1 MQKRASQAGRMVY
14 SAITALFALAALI
27 LGSLAWYGNIRSTEL
42 QPIDGSVV
50 YKARYFESG
59 NGMIATQMVSG
70 YDGSGNPVFING
82 YNAAQHADITT
93 DAAFEIKTPDQLY
106 NLAWLQFMGYFN
118 APDADAGNV
127 IPPTYFYLSA
137 DLDMT
142 GYILPPIGT
151 SKYPFICNFD
161 GNGHTISNLTI
172 TNSARGANALNEIPR
187 LVTEEIGQGDVS
199 SAEIVGLFGVV
210 GKMAS
215 DTAADGT
222 ITVNGTAYSYSSSAT
237 NVQDLTISNITIRT
251 QTPRALAG
259 LAVGYVNGPV
269 SGVAV
274 AGGQL
279 VDSIGAAA
287 LDSGNLTSNLS
298 DYSLVGY
305 AEEAYRATTDICSVT
320 HTVKVDT
327 CTFEKINT
335 GDAWG
340 GSIDMRSLFN
350 RLDNVYTTMTAAANG
365 AYYYTRA
372 LKTVD
377 VDGNETITYDAT
389 SKVRSTPTF
398 SDQNNWNGYYNYDW
412 DGYSIYSFPA
422 YNTFN
427 STTYSYNMV
436 YGADNTA
443 AGVANALNLTTDTT
457 TNETAYYLSNN
468 GAYLNVGTLN
478 GGEYTLTGG
487 ASAVT
492 PWVLKDNKVM
502 TVVDGVQYYLNSDG
516 DSVYASSTES
526 VDWTINTS
534 GSGYLIYNNG
544 LCLYYDTASS
554 QWSLAEITTS
564 FYIKDT
570 VTGYYMNRDG
580 SDLAADASGTT
591 RWTYDSSGRIYTTSG
606 NTTYYLRN
614 NRGTLSLNTNVGN
627 ASVWSYDGTY
637 FTSISNRVT
646 YYLRLQVTTTGWWI
660 QTTTRTWTLTTSQ
673 TADYT
678 QMTIENEQ
686 VTGNTTPYVLA
697 RTNSGSTLQVTT
709 QTLTQ
714 EDSAYLT
721 NDSVFPIAVTNGDT
735 NGPVYTTDTQRNT
748 GYFVGGAENDGEHI
762 GNFRVAQYP
771 MANLSN
777 AFNQNTYSDTRMEV
791 LTRTAQSGGFVRI
804 TDSHNQ
810 NNTNTNM
817 SAQMRNFTRWNY
829 SATETTAA
837 NTLYLAKYTDSRN
850 AVQTVFNSDSS
861 HVFGIHFMNAA
872 ISKDNLAVIPTAW
885 INGDEKTNFEVPR
898 NSIDFT
904 LKDSGFINFF
914 AHTGYVNTKEESSG
928 SWWGGTTTVTDWTK
942 TNNTFFS
949 LHQIY
954 RDAQEHITEIKEIR
968 HVYKA
973 PAGSDIAYVY
983 QYTDGTWSNLTR
995 SLDANYNVIYTYGA
1009 PTSSAPAHGAEV
1021 FDTNWITKPGMT
1033 DNMLKTIFYF
1043 EVPANPGE
1051 YALGSVG
1058 GNVSAGV
1065 GTYAANGAYLFYL
1078 DISANA
1084 QYIERTTTIETITTV
1099 TDTYEYPAGVDF
1111 ATAAASVLDATATV
1125 TRPANDSGTATYTVG
1140 ADSVTVTGKSGLG
1153 STYVEPGLTVT
1164 DGGGEITPTPKST
1177 VTTVKVIKTVSDYN
1191 TSTYYTMTEIS
1202 TGDSEQN
1209 LSVVSVTSDDPSET
1223 NPVMQAPNTTSDNQ
1237 TPVAAGTPV
1246 VSYRYILP
1254 EDAVVTTNAVYTHR
1268 SFANYQATRQET
1280 VVSTDVITLEIAG
1293 GSTTVYDFDVK
1304 TTPVDH
1310 TGKVTVNT
1318 VVVDA
1323 NSEIDLEPTRLNAS
1337 LARRLS
1343 ASGKAPLRLGETTGR
1358 ITAVLPA
1365 QGDVKVAYRTG
1376 YSASGIPRRTILE
1389 VENLVIPEVQQIKL
1403 HWIPRVYADPQLL
1416 LPETGELTRYLA
1428 LYRTALAEDETLE
1441 IPMVLADTQID
1452 AAFYDAP
1459 IPLRHSAAAEGF
1471 VWGSETPEG
1480 LVALV
1485 IPANAN
1491 GMIRLQTAGTAQ
1503 PVFVRADG
1511 TLCVPEY
1518 SEDGEIAINENLF
1531 LSAAWHA
1538 LDADGAL
1545 CADVSDAE
1553 ADSYVLLLASDAES
1567 SDTVLTE
1574 LQLRYSATDAI
1585 QVLCSAAPA
1594 AQCSYVAAANGE
1606 KLLATHA
1613 EGVYVIAPVPEEK
1626 PAEET
1631 PALPDTPT
1639 DPTDPTEPTE
1649 PTEPTDPTD
1658 PTGPADPTD
1667 PTDPTDPVVPSDP
1680 AEPVDPSDPTDP
1692 VIPDAPNSDGEG
1704 DADPD
1709 GQPEADAGEAD
1720 GSENAGPENTD

>member
-1 MQKRASQAGRMVY
+1 
-14 SAITALFALAALI
+14 
-27 LGSLAWYGNIRSTEL
+27 
-42 QPIDGSVV
+42 
-50 YKARYFESG
+50 
-59 NGMIATQMVSG
+59 MIATQMVSG

-106 NLAWLQFMGYFN
+106 NLAWLQLMGYFN

-187 LVTEEIGQGDVS
+187 LVTEEIGSGDVS
-199 SAEIVGLFGVV
+199 DAEIVGFFGVV
-210 GKMAS
+210 GKTAS

-327 CTFEKINT
+327 CSFEKVNT

-443 AGVANALNLTTDTT
+443 AGVANALNLTTSTT
-457 TNETAYYLSNN
+457 ANETAYYLSNN
-468 GAYLNVGTLN
+468 GAYLNVGAAN
-478 GGEYTLTGG
+478 GDDYDVTGG
-487 ASAVT
+487 ASGVT

-502 TVVDGVQYYLNSDG
+502 TIIDGVQYFLNTDG
-516 DSVYASSTES
+516 GDIYASATES
-526 VDWTINTS
+526 VDWTISTS
-534 GSGYLIYNNG
+534 GSGYLVYNNG
-544 LCLYYDTASS
+544 QFLYYDTASS
-554 QWSLAEITTS
+554 QWSLAEVAMS

-570 VTGYYMNRDG
+570 VNGRYLNLTYSWLGG
-580 SDLAADASGTT
+580 VSLEASTTRST
-591 RWTYDSSGRIYTTSG
+591 RWTYDPNGYLYTTY
-606 NTTYYLRN
+606 NNNTYYLNRSN
-614 NRGTLSLNTNVGN
+614 NTVSLST
-627 ASVWSYDGTY
+627 SRSTTWSFDGTY
-637 FTSISNRVT
+637 FTNGT
-646 YYLRLQVTTTGWWI
+646 YYLRLRYQNR
-660 QTTTRTWTLTTSQ
+660 QYSWTAVNGQ
-673 TADYT
+673 NNNYT
-678 QMTIENEQ
+678 QMTVEDEQ
-686 VTGNTTPYVLA
+686 IAGSTTPYVLT

-735 NGPVYTTDTQRNT
+735 NGPLYTTDEQRNT

-771 MANLSN
+771 MSSLQYS
-777 AFNQNTYSDTRMEV
+777 FGTTTYSDARMEV

-1058 GNVSAGV
+1058 GNVSAGG

-1140 ADSVTVTGKSGLG
+1140 TDSVTVSGKSGLS
-1153 STYVEPGLTVT
+1153 STYIEPGLTVT
-1164 DGGGEITPTPKST
+1164 DGGGAITATPKST

-1209 LSVVSVTSDDPSET
+1209 LSVVSVTTDDPSDA

-1268 SFANYQATRQET
+1268 SFANYQATRQEV
-1280 VVSTDVITLEIAG
+1280 VVSTDAITLEIAG

-1304 TTPVDH
+1304 TTPVNH

-1323 NSEIDLEPTRLNAS
+1323 DSEIDLEPTRLNAS

-1365 QGDVKVAYRTG
+1365 QGDVKVVYRTG

-1428 LYRTALAEDETLE
+1428 LHRTALAEDETLE
-1441 IPMVLADTQID
+1441 LPMVLADTQID

-1459 IPLRHSAAAEGF
+1459 IMLRHSAAADGF

-1491 GMIRLQTAGTAQ
+1491 GMIRLQTTGTAQ

-1511 TLCVPEY
+1511 THCVPEY

-1553 ADSYVLLLASDAES
+1553 ADSYVLLLASDTES
-1567 SDTVLTE
+1567 SDTALTE

-1613 EGVYVIAPVPEEK
+1613 EGVYVIAPAPEEK

-1639 DPTDPTEPTE
+1639 DPTQPTDPTEPTDPTDPTEPTDPADPTE

-1658 PTGPADPTD
+1658 PTDPADPTD
-1667 PTDPTDPVVPSDP
+1667 PTEPTDPVVPSDP

-1692 VIPDAPNSDGEG
+1692 AIPDAPDSDGEG
-1704 DADPD
+1704 EADPD

-1720 GSENAGPENTD
+1720 DSASENAGTENTD